1 MATTQDSSVGI
12 GKESTYGTSVTPTRW
27 YEFTDEKIEYKP
39 MRKQGK
45 GLRVGGRLARSGRRV
60 TTALEASG
68 ELDLEAVSKGMGLL
82 LEGALGTGTS
92 TVTATAGT
100 YQQNFTIGDTL
111 NSFTV
116 QKGLVQEDGT
126 VTPYTFTGMV
136 VSDWEITS
144 TKDEIVTCKFSF
156 DGSGGFS
163 SATSYTSPSYPT
175 TPSLFTFTQGALT
188 TGTFTAPTTTTLA
201 SGATTIA
208 NVTEFSIKGDNKLT
222 GGMRAYG
229 SAGKRATKP
238 RAGDRS
244 DGVNGKIKVI
254 YTDTTFRDA
263 SYNDTDV
270 SLILTFTSGE
280 ALSLGFATL
289 QIAIP
294 VARLEPETPQT
305 NGGEVI
311 ETDYSFS
318 VLDGLSATQPLWI
331 CLRTADT
338 AL

>member
-27 YEFTDEKIEYKP
+27 YEFTEEKIEFKP

-60 TTALEASG
+60 TTALEATG

-82 LEGALGTGTS
+82 LEGALGTGVS
-92 TVTATAGT
+92 TLVSSGV
-100 YQQNFTIGDTL
+100 YQQNFYIGDTL

-156 DGSGGFS
+156 DGNGGFS
-163 SATSYTSPSYPT
+163 NSTTYTAPSYPT
-175 TPSLFTFTQGALT
+175 TPSLFTFTQGVLAS
-188 TGTFTAPTTTTLA
+188 GTFTAPTTTTLA
-201 SGATTIA
+201 SGTTTIA

-222 GGMRAYG
+222 GGMRTYG
-229 SAGKRATKP
+229 SAGKRGTKP

-244 DGVNGKIKVI
+244 DGVNGKVKVI
-254 YTDTTFRDA
+254 LTDTTWRDA
-263 SYNDTDV
+263 SFNDTDV
-270 SLILTFTSGE
+270 SMILTFTSGE
-280 ALSLGFATL
+280 ALTTGFATL

-294 VARLEPETPQT
+294 VARLEPETPT
-305 NGGEVI
+305 SNSGEVI
-311 ETDYSFS
+311 ETDYTFT